1 MRIATITF
9 QQNAMSQMQELQAA
23 LAKTQN
29 DLATSKKLHSAA
41 DDPSGMA
48 QVNQLNVQLSAS
60 QQYVTN
66 GNSATSALQ
75 LQLQAMS
82 DATNVLQSARDLAV
96 QANNPTL
103 SASQR
108 TTIAAQ
114 LTQQLQNLVA
124 IGNRVDGNGNQLF
137 AGTASGTVPFSQS
150 GNTVSYSGSSLVSQI
165 QIGPNQRISSGDTGA
180 AVFMNIPAG
189 NGTFTT
195 SGAPTNTGTGSVGV
209 GTLTT
214 PSAWVPDTYTVSFT
228 SPTDYTV
235 TNSAGTAVTSG
246 SAAAGTGFTAGG
258 SISFNGVQV
267 PITGAPA
274 AGDTFTVAKAGNSS
288 AFNTL
293 SNLASTLGTPAL
305 KPAQMSSQI
314 GAALQQIDNAISNM
328 SNVSASAGARV
339 NAITASQSAAQ
350 TLQTNLTTAV
360 SQLSDVDYAAAI
372 TQLNTEE
379 VSLQAAQASYASI
392 ARLSLFNYIK

>member
-41 DDPSGMA
+41 DDPAGMA

-66 GNSATSALQ
+66 GNSASSTLQ
-75 LQLQAMS
+75 LEEQAMS
-82 DATNVLQSARDLAV
+82 DATNVLQSARDLAI
-96 QANNPTL
+96 QANNPAL

-108 TTIAAQ
+108 TDIAAQ

-137 AGTASGTVPFSQS
+137 AGNATATIPFAQS
-150 GNTVSYSGSSLVSQI
+150 GNTVTYSGSSSVRQI
-165 QIGPNQRISSGDTGA
+165 QIGPNQRISAGDTGA
-180 AVFMNIPAG
+180 TVFMSIPAG

-195 SGAPTNTGTGSVGV
+195 AGAATNTGTGSIGV
-209 GTLTT
+209 GTVAT
-214 PSAWVPDTYTVSFT
+214 PGAWVPDTYTISFT
-228 SPTDYTV
+228 SPAAYSV
-235 TNSAGTAVTSG
+235 TNSAGTVVS
-246 SAAAGTGFTAGG
+246 TGNAFTDGN
-258 SISFNGVQV
+258 SISFNGIQV
-267 PITGAPA
+267 PMTGTPA
-274 AGDTFTVAKAGNSS
+274 AGDTFTVAKAGNAS
-288 AFNTL
+288 AFSTL
-293 SNLASTLGTPAL
+293 SSLITTLNSTAL
-305 KPAQMSSQI
+305 NSAQISSQI
-314 GAALQQIDNAISNM
+314 GGALQQIDNAITNM
-328 SNVSASAGARV
+328 GNVSASVGARI
-339 NAITASQSAAQ
+339 NSITSSQGAAQ
-350 TLQTNLTTAV
+350 TLQTNLTTSV

-379 VSLQAAQASYASI
+379 LSLQAAQASYASI

>member
-9 QQNAMSQMQELQAA
+9 QQNAISQMQELQAA

-29 DLATSKKLHSAA
+29 DLATTKKLHSAS
-41 DDPSGMA
+41 DDPAAMT

-66 GNSATSALQ
+66 GNYATSTLQ
-75 LQLQAMS
+75 LELQAMS
-82 DATNVLQSARDLAV
+82 DATNTLQSARDLAV

-103 SASQR
+103 TASQR
-108 TTIAAQ
+108 TVIAAQ
-114 LTQQLQNLVA
+114 LTQQLQDLVA
-124 IGNRVDGNGNQLF
+124 IGNRVDGSGNYLF

-150 GNTVSYSGSSLVSQI
+150 GNAVNYSGSSQVSQV

-189 NGTFTT
+189 NGTFTA
-195 SGAPTNTGTGSVGV
+195 SGAATNTGSGSIGVGSV
-209 GTLTT
+209 TT
-214 PSAWVPDTYTVSFT
+214 PSAWVPDTYTISFT

-235 TNSAGTAVTSG
+235 SNSAGTAVVSG

-258 SISFNGVQV
+258 SISFNGVQI
-267 PITGAPA
+267 PITGTPA
-274 AGDTFTVAKAGNSS
+274 AGDTFTVAKAATSS

-293 SNLASTLGTPAL
+293 SSLASTLSNPAL
-305 KPAQMSSQI
+305 KPALISSQI
-314 GAALQQIDNAISNM
+314 GSALQQIDNAISNM
-328 SNVSASAGARV
+328 SSVSASAGARV
-339 NAITASQSAAQ
+339 NSISSSQSAAQ
-350 TLQTNLTTAV
+350 TFQTNLTTVV

-379 VSLQAAQASYASI
+379 LSLQAAQAAYASI